1 MDKNTKKVIV
11 ISSATAAVVTA
22 TLAAT
27 YFTTK
32 LLASIALDREA
43 PPVIK
48 KAGNLIAG
56 SKKND
61 EMNQLVTETSAALE
75 AKVHET
81 VSIISSDGIK
91 LTAHWYP
98 CENAKRV
105 VIAMHGWRA
114 TWSGNF
120 GVIADFWHDQG
131 CSILFPDQRGQNGSG
146 GDYMGFGLTE
156 RYDCLDWVHWA
167 EENTDASLPIYLAGV
182 SMGATTVL
190 MAAGLDLPE
199 RVHGIIADC
208 GFTSPAG
215 IWKHVVNKNLHLPYG
230 LRGSI
235 ASAICKQKI
244 HMDPGSYST
253 IDAMK
258 VARTPIIF
266 IHGTDDSFVPI
277 SMTYDN
283 YKACVAPK
291 RLFVVPGANH
301 GMSYIL
307 NREGYERAVCD
318 FFNDFDKE
326 VPAPVENTDGNGGRE

>member
-1 MDKNTKKVIV
+1 MDKNTKKIIA
-11 ISSATAAVVTA
+11 ISSVTAVAVTA

-48 KAGNLIAG
+48 KAGNLISG
-56 SKKND
+56 SKNND
-61 EMNQLVTETSAALE
+61 DMSKLVADTGAALE
-75 AKVHET
+75 KKVTET
-81 VSIISSDGIK
+81 VSIISSDGIR

-105 VIAMHGWRA
+105 VIAMHGWRS

-131 CSILFPDQRGQNGSG
+131 CSILFPDQRGQNLSG
-146 GDYMGFGLTE
+146 GDYMGFGLAE
-156 RYDCLDWVHWA
+156 RFDCLDWVHWA
-167 EENTDASLPIYLAGV
+167 EENTDPSLPIYLAGV

-190 MAAGLDLPE
+190 MTAGLDLPA
-199 RVHGIIADC
+199 RVHGIVADC
-208 GFTSPAG
+208 GFTSPSG

-230 LRGSI
+230 LRGAI

-258 VARTPIIF
+258 VSKTPVLL
-266 IHGTDDSFVPI
+266 IHGTDDRFVPI

-283 YKACVAPK
+283 FKACVSPK
-291 RLFVVPGANH
+291 RLFVVPGAAH
-301 GMSYIL
+301 GMSYIV
-307 NREGYERAVCD
+307 NKEGYERTVCD
-318 FFNDFDKE
+318 FFSDFD
-326 VPAPVENTDGNGGRE
+326 APCQATAEEKQ

>member
-1 MDKNTKKVIV
+1 MDKNTKKIIM
-11 ISSATAAVVTA
+11 ISSLTAVTVSA
-22 TLAAT
+22 ALAAT
-27 YFTTK
+27 YYTTK

-48 KAGNLIAG
+48 KAGTLIAG
-56 SKKND
+56 SKKD
-61 EMNQLVTETSAALE
+61 SELAKQLDAAAARLE
-75 AKVHET
+75 EKDTET
-81 VSIISSDGIK
+81 VSIISSDGVE

-105 VIAMHGWRA
+105 MIAMHGWRA
-114 TWSGNF
+114 TWSNNF
-120 GVIADFWHDQG
+120 GIIADFWHDCG
-131 CSILFPDQRGQNGSG
+131 CSILFPDQRAQNASG
-146 GDYMGFGLTE
+146 GDYMGFGLVE
-156 RYDCLDWVHWA
+156 RFDCLDWVHWA
-167 EENTDASLPIYLAGV
+167 EEHTDPSLPIYLGGV

-190 MAAGLDLPE
+190 MAAGLDLPD

-253 IDAMK
+253 LDAL
-258 VARTPIIF
+258 RTTHVPVLLV
-266 IHGTDDSFVPI
+266 HGTDDSFVPI
-277 SMTYDN
+277 SMTYEN
-283 YKACVAPK
+283 YKACASPK

-301 GMSYIL
+301 GMSYML
-307 NREGYERAVCD
+307 DREGYERAARE
-318 FFNDFDKE
+318 FFADFDH
-326 VPAPVENTDGNGGRE
+326 VGQGRAALPLGG

>member
-1 MDKNTKKVIV
+1 MDKNTKKIIV
-11 ISSATAAVVTA
+11 ISSVTAAAMTA
-22 TLAAT
+22 MLTAT

-56 SKKND
+56 SKKNA
-61 EMNQLVTETSAALE
+61 EMSQLVADTSAALE
-75 AKVHET
+75 AKVPDT

-105 VIAMHGWRA
+105 IIAMHGWRA

-120 GVIADFWHDQG
+120 GVIADFWHDRG

-146 GDYMGFGLTE
+146 GDYMGFGLVE
-156 RYDCLDWVHWA
+156 RYDCLDWIHWV
-167 EENTDASLPIYLAGV
+167 EENTDPSLPIYLAGV

-258 VARTPIIF
+258 VSKTPVIF

-283 YKACVAPK
+283 YKACVSPK

-301 GMSYIL
+301 GMSYIV
-307 NREGYERAVCD
+307 NREGYERAVCE
-318 FFNDFDKE
+318 FFNDFDAA
-326 VPAPVENTDGNGGRE
+326 VPALPENTEESKAE